1 MRELYTVTLSSSL
14 SKTFP
19 SMSFPLSTQV
29 SLQVSLQKLIAYG
42 IVHFVYEQVVYSL
55 QHHWWLVWEVG
66 GGGVTVGSSLSLLL
80 QKKHKKRSRSRK

>member
-1 MRELYTVTLSSSL
+1 M
-14 SKTFP
+14 P
-19 SMSFPLSTQV
+19 FPLSTQV

-55 QHHWWLVWEVG
+55 QHHWWLVWEG

-80 QKKHKKRSRSRK
+80 QIKHTKKKEVEVGNDPYTQRLVHVTSSS